1 MLPYSN
7 EYYYLLRRLDLYTL
21 GETLGEHYKSR
32 KLAQK
37 RLASSVSTTMSDS
50 LYMLNKYSINEVP
63 KSMAWKM
70 RAVGYQERKKST

>member
-1 MLPYSN
+1 MLPYSD

-21 GETLGEHYKSR
+21 GETLGEQYKSR
-32 KLAQK
+32 KLAPK

-50 LYMLNKYSINEVP
+50 LYMLNKYLINEVP

-70 RAVGYQERKKST
+70 RAVGYQEGKKST